1 MAKSC
6 NGVYLTNGSRTL
18 RPPGRHSLTLTLTLT
33 LTSPTAV
40 VGTGQTQA
48 IDPTINSLPLQH
60 PMQNDKDDWC
70 DTSYW
75 TVNIDTLQTLF
86 NHLNRN
92 MNRALCF
99 LSGSGF
105 SVKQQASTCC
115 TWCETICSLCW
126 FDDPDLCSGPN
137 HVSPCGAYLTL
148 VSPPQVRSVSLG
160 PESAATAEWTGS
172 VFQINPAPTGPV
184 SYQLCRAPQ
193 TSGLRTK
200 IWLWGSDKPMNY

>member
-70 DTSYW
+70 DTSY
-75 TVNIDTLQTLF
+75 
-86 NHLNRN
+86 
-92 MNRALCF
+92 
-99 LSGSGF
+99 
-105 SVKQQASTCC
+105 
-115 TWCETICSLCW
+115 
-126 FDDPDLCSGPN
+126 
-137 HVSPCGAYLTL
+137 
-148 VSPPQVRSVSLG
+148 
-160 PESAATAEWTGS
+160 
-172 VFQINPAPTGPV
+172 
-184 SYQLCRAPQ
+184 
-193 TSGLRTK
+193 
-200 IWLWGSDKPMNY
+200 